1 MLLIKVKAYFKTRTP
16 HLNWRM
22 NKRLSSKF
30 HLHFGNPH
38 VFTKT
43 SIIFMLFSICWNLYR
58 CSLFENI
65 YIYSTFL
72 NYDNFYRNFQQRRIS
87 LFAKNL
93 GFLCKKKL
101 IPNVQDDRVLQ
112 SIRITSFI
120 NLLRIKDLSKQL
132 TNAKRDKENA
142 ESQIDSLSNI
152 LFHKK
157 KELESVQ
164 NELAR

>member
-1 MLLIKVKAYFKTRTP
+1 M
-16 HLNWRM
+16 
-22 NKRLSSKF
+22 
-30 HLHFGNPH
+30 
-38 VFTKT
+38 
-43 SIIFMLFSICWNLYR
+43 
-58 CSLFENI
+58 
-65 YIYSTFL
+65 

-112 SIRITSFI
+112 SIRITFI
-120 NLLRIKDLSKQL
+120 NLLRIKDLSKQF

>member
-1 MLLIKVKAYFKTRTP
+1 MHVYLLKQV
-16 HLNWRM
+16 
-22 NKRLSSKF
+22 
-30 HLHFGNPH
+30 
-38 VFTKT
+38 
-43 SIIFMLFSICWNLYR
+43 LFS
-58 CSLFENI
+58 CSFRFVEIYIDVHYLKI
-65 YIYSTFL
+65 YIYIVPFWTIIIFIEIFNKEEFHCL
-72 NYDNFYRNFQQRRIS
+72 PKI
-87 LFAKNL
+87 L
-93 GFLCKKKL
+93 GFYVKKINTKWK
-101 IPNVQDDRVLQ
+101 DDRVLQ

>member
-1 MLLIKVKAYFKTRTP
+1 M
-16 HLNWRM
+16 
-22 NKRLSSKF
+22 
-30 HLHFGNPH
+30 
-38 VFTKT
+38 
-43 SIIFMLFSICWNLYR
+43 IIFIEIFNKEEFHCLPKI
-58 CSLFENI
+58 
-65 YIYSTFL
+65 
-72 NYDNFYRNFQQRRIS
+72 
-87 LFAKNL
+87 L
-93 GFLCKKKL
+93 GFYVKKKL

-112 SIRITSFI
+112 SIRITFI

-132 TNAKRDKENA
+132 TNVKRDKENA

>member
-1 MLLIKVKAYFKTRTP
+1 M
-16 HLNWRM
+16 
-22 NKRLSSKF
+22 
-30 HLHFGNPH
+30 
-38 VFTKT
+38 
-43 SIIFMLFSICWNLYR
+43 IIFIEIFNKEEFHCLPKI
-58 CSLFENI
+58 
-65 YIYSTFL
+65 
-72 NYDNFYRNFQQRRIS
+72 
-87 LFAKNL
+87 L
-93 GFLCKKKL
+93 GFYVKKL

>member
-22 NKRLSSKF
+22 NRRLSSKF
-30 HLHFGNPH
+30 HLHFGNAR

-65 YIYSTFL
+65 YIVPFWTMIIFIEIFNKEEFHCL
-72 NYDNFYRNFQQRRIS
+72 PKI
-87 LFAKNL
+87 L
-93 GFLCKKKL
+93 GFYVKKINTKWK
-101 IPNVQDDRVLQ
+101 DDRVLQ

>member
-1 MLLIKVKAYFKTRTP
+1 MHVYLLKQV
-16 HLNWRM
+16 
-22 NKRLSSKF
+22 
-30 HLHFGNPH
+30 
-38 VFTKT
+38 
-43 SIIFMLFSICWNLYR
+43 LFS
-58 CSLFENI
+58 CSFRFVEIYIDVHYLKI
-65 YIYSTFL
+65 YIYIVPFWTMIIFIEIFNKEEFHCL
-72 NYDNFYRNFQQRRIS
+72 PKI
-87 LFAKNL
+87 L
-93 GFLCKKKL
+93 GFYVKKINTKWK
-101 IPNVQDDRVLQ
+101 DDRVLQ